1 MLCNSWFPLTC
12 TAWAW
17 HARASCMLRCPP
29 EVKYVIPIYLSGNGV
44 ELYRK
49 WKNGSNPPFLPVK
62 RDQTLTLGDS
72 CLAFSLLCSAIPT
85 DAQGTLQMWL
95 KLEFESPLYSHGRYL
110 HVSLKECSL
119 KCTVNSFNIH
129 SYYSLIKTL
138 ITVTSHWVCP
148 FVFFYLLKISEQIHS
163 FWAQYFCTRL
173 RGFSVYDV
181 LPLSSIKIF
190 WMLCVLSCYCPMT
203 S

>member
-1 MLCNSWFPLTC
+1 MPGPHACSDAHLKSSMWFPFTSVGTELSC
-12 TAWAW
+12 TESERIGQI
-17 HARASCMLRCPP
+17 HL
-29 EVKYVIPIYLSGNGV
+29 
-44 ELYRK
+44 
-49 WKNGSNPPFLPVK
+49 FLPVK

-95 KLEFESPLYSHGRYL
+95 KLEFESSLYSHGRYL
-110 HVSLKECSL
+110 HVFLKECSL